1 MKASIDVSAKEAL
14 KLGLDN
20 TGIYVIDFNPADLTE
35 PQRIELSLSRFT
47 KEAFYVNYEI
57 TGINSSDIPYVGK
70 ADLET
75 LKYLLD
81 IRIFSRAKRIAD
93 DIAYEAEKKK
103 ETIAAII
110 DWMNKIPEDRI
121 RLNDF
126 VHISGVS
133 DSDLPKYYDEIQ
145 GLKDVVEDA
154 YSLIFWKK
162 VEDEIR
168 HELSKKAAK
177 AVEEKV
183 KEEAEKIKAEEKKQL
198 SDWVS
203 KFGTDSQKARLA
215 ANMLSEYEIK
225 ESMRNQIF
233 TPLSEYSGYK
243 NIKESDFCECEYSEQ
258 SDIKFSVDDKKT
270 ATEEEFDQLELMK
283 KILQIKDAKFI
294 LQQHQGFCESCE
306 QIKYMSSIRV
316 IVTIGALEF
325 TKVFGMKELTCQK
338 D

>member
-47 KEAFYVNYEI
+47 KEAFHVNYEI

-93 DIAYEAEKKK
+93 DIAYKAKKKK

-110 DWMNKIPEDRI
+110 DWTNKIPEDRI
-121 RLNDF
+121 REDDF

-145 GLKDVVEDA
+145 GLKEVVEDA
-154 YSLIFWKK
+154 YSLIFWKYAESRIG
-162 VEDEIR
+162 VS
-168 HELSKKAAK
+168 LVMKKDNAEEAAK
-177 AVEEKV
+177 
-183 KEEAEKIKAEEKKQL
+183 KEEAKKIKAEEKKQL

-215 ANMLSEYEIK
+215 ANMLSKYEIE

-233 TPLSEYSGYK
+233 APLSEYSGYK

-258 SDIKFSVDDKKT
+258 SDITFSVDDKKT
-270 ATEEEFDQLELMK
+270 ATEEEFKQLELMK

-294 LQQHQGFCESCE
+294 LQQHQGFCDSCE
-306 QIKYMSSIRV
+306 QIKYKNSIRV
-316 IVTIGALEF
+316 NVTIGALEF
-325 TKVFGMKELTCQK
+325 TKVFGMKELACQK